1 MESENQGQGGSYLL
15 NPKTGKVK
23 LLQQT
28 KPATPHSSL
37 PEDLTDDSPIA
48 ETPSDGSD

>member
-1 MESENQGQGGSYLL
+1 MESDNHGQGGSYLL

-28 KPATPHSSL
+28 KPATPPSSL
-37 PEDLTDDSPIA
+37 PEELTDDSLIA